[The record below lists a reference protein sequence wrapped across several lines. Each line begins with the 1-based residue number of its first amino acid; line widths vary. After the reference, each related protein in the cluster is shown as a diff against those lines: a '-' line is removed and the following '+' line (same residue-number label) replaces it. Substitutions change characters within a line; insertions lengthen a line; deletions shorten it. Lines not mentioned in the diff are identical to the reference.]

1 MKRGSNVQMMSSQ
14 GGIAIVGGPAAS
26 NYTEN
31 KTSFSNQQQK
41 RRQTGATMESGPAGV
56 SGAASSAFNND
67 SSQDSLPVQSPN
79 LLRKK
84 FISKQQN
91 QIK

>member
-14 GGIAIVGGPAAS
+14 GGIGGVGGGGSSS

-31 KTSFSNQQQK
+31 KINFSNQQQK
-41 RRQTGATMESGPAGV
+41 RRQTNAALEVGPSSLYPGATSSGIIH
-56 SGAASSAFNND
+56 D

-84 FISKQQN
+84 FISK
-91 QIK
+91 